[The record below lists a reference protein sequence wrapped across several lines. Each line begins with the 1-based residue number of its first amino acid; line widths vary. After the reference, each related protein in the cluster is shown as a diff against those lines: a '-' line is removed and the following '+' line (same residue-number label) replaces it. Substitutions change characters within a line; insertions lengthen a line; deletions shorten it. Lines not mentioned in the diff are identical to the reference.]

1 MAKYVPDL
9 LTDFLDSWLALPGDK
24 KMRAQN
30 QKYKDY
36 NSMKVLIKNLTSFS
50 LYLKTKQNKNKI
62 YLTQIFVKKLNNYL
76 AERRKQYESKS
87 AINDFFYY
95 GLLIPF
101 GLNNNKDKSILVS
114 S

>member
-9 LTDFLDSWLALPGDK
+9 MIDFLDSWLALPGDK
-24 KMRAQN
+24 KLRVLN

-50 LYLKTKQNKNKI
+50 LYLKTKQYKNKVF
-62 YLTQIFVKKLNNYL
+62 LTQIFVKKLNNYL
-76 AERRKQYESKS
+76 SERRKQFESKS
-87 AINDFFYY
+87 LESDFFYH

-101 GLNNNKDKSILVS
+101 GLNNNKDKSILVR
-114 S
+114 